1 MSKTKFS
8 QNGVP
13 KSAGRGSR
21 TSQKIE
27 KYDSYKEIKIGTKAA
42 VYRDKKPL
50 IGTIKFIGR
59 LASSHEEMTFGIE
72 LVSF

>member
-13 KSAGRGSR
+13 KSVGRGSR

-27 KYDSYKEIKIGTKAA
+27 KYDNYGKIKIGTKAA

-50 IGTIKFIGR
+50 KGTIKFIGR
-59 LASSHEEMTFGIE
+59 LASHEEMTFGIE